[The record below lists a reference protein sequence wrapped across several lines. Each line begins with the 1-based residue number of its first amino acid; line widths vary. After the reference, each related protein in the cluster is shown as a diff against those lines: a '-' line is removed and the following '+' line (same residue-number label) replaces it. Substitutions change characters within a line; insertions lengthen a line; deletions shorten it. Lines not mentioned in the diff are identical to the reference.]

1 LKPGTSGFL
10 AFDLACLRLGGNSVS
25 NRSAI
30 ILACVIILALVLD
43 QVLNAGDATMFLLR
57 KLFDLIEYLA
67 FWR

>member
-1 LKPGTSGFL
+1 M
-10 AFDLACLRLGGNSVS
+10 S